1 MDRYI
6 CIHGH
11 FYQPPREN
19 PWLGAIELQDS
30 AHPYHDW
37 NERITAECYAPNTAS
52 RILDV
57 GGQIRKIVNN
67 YSRISFNFGP
77 TLLSWLEENSP
88 DTYAAILAADSDS
101 IGRFSGHGSAI
112 AQAYNHIILPLAS
125 ERDRRTQVIW
135 GLRDFESRFGR
146 KPEGMWLPE
155 AAVDLDTLESLA
167 EQGLAYTVLA
177 PHQARSVR
185 ALGDKIWTDVNGSRI
200 DPSIPYLLRLPSG
213 AEMAIFFYDGP
224 ISRAVAFERLL
235 TRGELLADR
244 LTTAFSATRKHRQL
258 VHIATDGE
266 TYGHH
271 HHRGDMALAYAL
283 DYIETQGLARLTN
296 YGEFLANNPPTHEVE
311 IIDDT
316 SWSCIHGIERWRSD
330 CGCNSGSSLGWTQR
344 WRGPLRESLDWL
356 RDRAAAIYETLAA
369 DLFTAP
375 WDARDDYASVVLNPS
390 ESERDEFLARNSSR
404 PLTTGERLTAFRLM
418 EMQRNGMLMYTS
430 CGWFFNEL
438 SGIETVQILRYAAR
452 VIQLARDLA
461 GGDLEPE
468 FLQLAELAK
477 SNLPEMDNGR
487 VIYEKLIRPTMI
499 DLFGVAA
506 HYAVSSLF
514 ESYAANSR
522 IYCYEVDR
530 HQAENFDVGRARV
543 VVGRAT
549 ICSMLT
555 EESKQLAFG
564 VLYLGDVNLTGGVR
578 EIGDLDEYQRFCAD
592 IEQSI
597 HRGDL
602 AAILRLLDRE
612 IGTMTFSIRSLFRD
626 EQRKILNLVWK
637 STLSEAESA
646 FRQLHDRYAPL
657 IRFHSDLFIPLPK
670 VLYMAVES
678 DLNLRLKRALASPE
692 LPIPMIQE
700 LLGEV
705 RKEKVTLDEPE
716 LAYELKR
723 TISAITRRLLLGPT
737 DLATLQQVDATVS
750 LVRTLPF
757 NVDLWEMQNAYYAMS
772 ERLLDDKLF
781 REEEPEDIAV
791 WRDLFDSLGDKLSM
805 QKKGK
810 REIRHH
816 PEKSVLRVGT

>member
-19 PWLGAIELQDS
+19 PWLEAIELQDS

-52 RILDV
+52 RILDAD
-57 GGQIRKIVNN
+57 GQIRKIVNN

-88 DTYAAILAADSDS
+88 DTYAAILAADIES

-112 AQAYNHIILPLAS
+112 AQAYNHIILPLAN

-135 GLRDFESRFGR
+135 GIRDFEARFGR

-155 AAVDLDTLESLA
+155 AAVDVESLEILA
-167 EQGLAYTVLA
+167 EQGIIFTVLA
-177 PHQARSVR
+177 PHQVRSVR
-185 ALGDKIWTDVNGSRI
+185 ALGDTIWTDVQGGRV
-200 DPSIPYLLRLPSG
+200 DPSIPYLIHLPSG
-213 AEMAIFFYDGP
+213 AEISVFFYDGP

-296 YGEFLANNPPTHEVE
+296 YGEFLASNTPTHEAE

-330 CGCNSGSSLGWTQR
+330 CGCNAGSAQGWTQR
-344 WRGPLRESLDWL
+344 WRGPLRDALDWL
-356 RDRAAAIYETLAA
+356 RDEVAV
-369 DLFTAP
+369 LFEAKSDGLLGDP
-375 WDARDDYASVVLNPS
+375 WGSRDDYAAVVLNPS
-390 ESERDEFLARNSSR
+390 EPERDAFLVRNALH
-404 PLTTGERLTAFRLM
+404 PLSPAERLTVFQLM
-418 EMQRNGMLMYTS
+418 EMQRNAMLMYTS
-430 CGWFFNEL
+430 CGWFFNEV

-452 VIQLARDLA
+452 VIQLARDL
-461 GGDLEPE
+461 GGNDLEPR
-468 FLQLAELAK
+468 FLELAELAQ
-477 SNLPEMDNGR
+477 SNVPEMKNGR

-522 IYCYEVDR
+522 IYCYEVER
-530 HQAENFDVGRARV
+530 HEAESFDAGRARV

-549 ICSMLT
+549 VASTLT

-578 EIGDLDEYQRFCAD
+578 EMTDLAEYKRFCAD
-592 IEQSI
+592 IQQSI

-602 AAILRLLDRE
+602 AAVLRLLDRE

-646 FRQLHDRYAPL
+646 FKQLHDRYVPL
-657 IRFHSDLFIPLPK
+657 IRFHSDLSIPLPK
-670 VLYMAVES
+670 VLYLAVES
-678 DLNLRLKRALASPE
+678 DLNLRLKRAFAAEEIS
-692 LPIPMIQE
+692 IPVIEE
-700 LLGEV
+700 LLRDAKTE
-705 RKEKVTLDEPE
+705 RVTLDETD

-723 TISAITRRLLLGPT
+723 TISAMTRRLLMQPT
-737 DLATLQQVDATVS
+737 DLFALKQLDAAVS
-750 LVRTLPF
+750 LVRSLPF
-757 NVDLWEMQNAYYAMS
+757 AVDLWESQNAHYAMR
-772 ERLLDDKLF
+772 ELLAAGALF
-781 REEEPEDIAV
+781 PGDEPENAAT
-791 WRDLFDSLGDKLSM
+791 WHELFDALGVKLSL
-805 QKKGK
+805 QKRPGVV
-810 REIRHH
+810 RLGGVIR
-816 PEKSVLRVGT
+816 